1 MNSGFNSFLR
11 LGAVGNG
18 CSLLDARVVAIDVPT
33 VCLDFDRV
41 AVGFL
46 GLWTERLTLAGA
58 HEISRSRDST
68 RTSLSRRRVK
78 RLSDSF
84 GGRLLDN
91 GLLFNFLGDR
101 LLDNGLFLYNFRRD
115 LDNGPPRRSSVFT
128 NKLVTL
134 RLYLFL
140 RKDWGWISFL
150 DDSRNAR
157 GRISFPDDDRS
168 RISFLDDF
176 RNFSRRRCGCLTSRT
191 FITLASLLACLA
203 LLPGRACGTF
213 LTGRSFSAWFTCL
226 SVLTVRT
233 VFTIGALSTLFS
245 SYSL

>member
-91 GLLFNFLGDR
+91 GLLDGRNF
-101 LLDNGLFLYNFRRD
+101 
-115 LDNGPPRRSSVFT
+115 
-128 NKLVTL
+128 
-134 RLYLFL
+134 
-140 RKDWGWISFL
+140 FL
-150 DDSRNAR
+150 DDTLL
-157 GRISFPDDDRS
+157 DDRD
-168 RISFLDDF
+168 RISFLDDTD
-176 RNFSRRRCGCLTSRT
+176 RIFSLDDTLLDDRDRISFLDDTDRIFSLDDTLLDDRDRISFLDDTDRIFFLDDRISFLHSRSCGCLTSRT

>member
-91 GLLFNFLGDR
+91 GLLDGRNF
-101 LLDNGLFLYNFRRD
+101 
-115 LDNGPPRRSSVFT
+115 
-128 NKLVTL
+128 
-134 RLYLFL
+134 
-140 RKDWGWISFL
+140 FL
-150 DDSRNAR
+150 DDTLL
-157 GRISFPDDDRS
+157 DDRD
-168 RISFLDDF
+168 RISFLDDTD
-176 RNFSRRRCGCLTSRT
+176 RIFSLDDTLLDDRDRISFLDDTDRIFFLDDRISFLHSRSCGCLTSRT